1 MDKPDPKLLQVLI
14 RQIAQNL
21 GINRVRLES
30 GLVLFQTQDPQP
42 TPDVHDRDCGQA
54 FRHLPG
60 YTAACPRHLPH
71 LFKSGLIF
79 EAI

>member
-1 MDKPDPKLLQVLI
+1 
-14 RQIAQNL
+14 
-21 GINRVRLES
+21 LES

-54 FRHLPG
+54 SRHLPG

-71 LFKSGLIF
+71 LFKPGLIF